1 MQTDQG
7 LIYLPQNIEYVLP
20 KPKLVESVPSFC
32 FELILRNHYIE
43 LCTKCLIWKA
53 SCNRR

>member
-20 KPKLVESVPSFC
+20 KPKLVESVPSF
-32 FELILRNHYIE
+32 FFWINSPESLHWIVY
-43 LCTKCLIWKA
+43 
-53 SCNRR
+53 